1 MKMKKGIS
9 VLLYFLI
16 GGFYG
21 SAQLSKIHYIPP
33 LAYAENAGSTPNSG
47 QYLYIS
53 TPSNSAVNVVITP
66 VGGAPQ
72 AIVVTNSI
80 PVRYEIQGNPGI
92 GASQAMLNANNSN
105 QTARV
110 RIDKGY
116 IVQSVESEIYVALRT
131 RGGGALQAGA
141 LVSKGGAALGTQ
153 FRAGMYT
160 SYDPAS
166 TFVSFI
172 SVMATEIGTIL
183 TINNIDENVDLVDVD
198 EGALGSN
205 AFNKLNDIVVNL
217 NRGDTYTLAVI
228 GSDGG
233 AVPVAS
239 AYPTQGFGVG
249 HTYNSDGL
257 IGARITSTKP
267 IVVNSGSM
275 TGAFGERGNGWK
287 DYGFDQLVD
296 QSKVGQKYIFKK
308 GGGITETENVLLVAT
323 TDNTSITING
333 TPVTTAT
340 RGARYLKSIS
350 VSDFER
356 GDSNDNLDGGGP
368 LNPFL
373 TTTTVTAGEYF
384 LIEGDKYDLNGNMYV
399 ETSHPVYAFQGIS
412 PDGPQQ
418 VGMFF
423 APPLKCSSLGD
434 VNNIPEI
441 EKIGDQV
448 LVGKVNIISRNGAVI
463 TITDDNN
470 TNQPIGALNVAT
482 LDGPDPVT
490 GNVNYVTYT
499 ITGLLGNV
507 SVFSNDE
514 LYVNYYN
521 EFDAAASGGF
531 YSGFSS
537 PPEKPTEINDG
548 SVFGYCAPNL
558 SLQAGNMDNFT
569 SFEWMLDPGN
579 GYTKI
584 VGYDNQLTVSTTIG
598 GNYKIRGY
606 ISCPGEATEFLD
618 SDFVTVL
625 QCPPD
630 SDGDGIEDSLDDC
643 PFTPGSALLKGC
655 PQPLI
660 IGNNYKTSVVTGTI
674 QIIEEGYFCSQFLS
688 GHFNTAYHSGTNINP
703 EVGDYIIYNN
713 RQLFESQFAFGENFA
728 YMYLPDFTVIV
739 EVQKSNG
746 EIVAMYP
753 CN

>member
-1 MKMKKGIS
+1 MKSWIS
-9 VLLYFLI
+9 ILSFLLL
-16 GGFYG
+16 GGFYS

-33 LAYAENAGSTPNSG
+33 LAYGVDNGSTPNRG

-53 TPSNSAVNVVITP
+53 TPSATDVNVVITP

-72 AIVVTNSI
+72 AIAVRNNN
-80 PVRYEIQGNPGI
+80 PFRYEIQGNPGI
-92 GASQAMLNANNSN
+92 GSSQAMLAADNTN

-110 RIDKGY
+110 HVDKGY
-116 IVQSVESEIYVALRT
+116 IIEAVESEIYVALRT
-131 RGGGALQAGA
+131 YGGGTFQAGA

-153 FRAGMYT
+153 FRSGMYT
-160 SYDPAS
+160 SYQPSTAPL

-172 SVMATEIGTIL
+172 SVMGTEAGTIL

-205 AFNKLNDIVVNL
+205 AFNQLNDIVVNL
-217 NRGDTYTLAVI
+217 NRGDTYTLAVEA
-228 GSDGG
+228 SSGG
-233 AVPVAS
+233 DVPALLE
-239 AYPTQGFGVG
+239 YDPG

-267 IVVNSGSM
+267 VVVNSGSM
-275 TGAFGERGNGWK
+275 TGAFTEGGNGLK

-296 QSKVGQKYIFKK
+296 QSKVGSKYIFKK
-308 GGGITETENVLLVAT
+308 GDGITDTENILLVAT

-333 TPVTTAT
+333 NPVTTAT
-340 RGARYLKSIS
+340 RGRRFLKSIS
-350 VSDFER
+350 VSDFEA
-356 GDSNDNLDGGGP
+356 GDTNDDFDGGGP
-368 LNPFL
+368 PNPFL
-373 TTTTVTAGEYF
+373 TTTTITAGEYF
-384 LIEGDKYDLNGNMYV
+384 LIEGDKYDGNGNMYV

-412 PDGPQQ
+412 PGGGQQ
-418 VGMFF
+418 VGLFF

-441 EKIGDQV
+441 EKIGDQI
-448 LVGKVNIISRNGAVI
+448 LIGKVNIISRIGAVI

-470 TNQPIGALNVAT
+470 TNEPIGTLNVAT
-482 LDGPDPVT
+482 VVGPSAVT
-490 GNVNYVTYT
+490 GNADYVTYT

-514 LYVNYYN
+514 LYVNYFN
-521 EFDAAASGGF
+521 ESGAAASGGF

-537 PPEKPTEINDG
+537 PPERPTEINDG

-606 ISCPGEATEFLD
+606 ISCPGEPTEFLD
-618 SDFVTVL
+618 SEFVTVL

-674 QIIEEGYFCSQFLS
+674 QIGEEGYLCSQFLS
-688 GHFNTAYHSGTNINP
+688 GHFNNAYHSGTNINP
-703 EVGDYIIYNN
+703 EVGDFIIYNN

>member
-1 MKMKKGIS
+1 MKSWIS
-9 VLLYFLI
+9 ILFLLLL
-16 GGFYG
+16 GGFYS

-33 LAYAENAGSTPNSG
+33 LAYGVDNGSTPNRG

-53 TPSNSAVNVVITP
+53 TPSATDVNVVITP
-66 VGGAPQ
+66 IGGAPQ
-72 AIVVTNSI
+72 AIEVRNNN
-80 PVRYEIQGNPGI
+80 PFRYEIQGPGGI
-92 GASQAMLNANNSN
+92 GSSQAMLAADNTN

-110 RIDKGY
+110 HVDKGY
-116 IVQSVESEIYVALRT
+116 IIEAVESEIYVALRT
-131 RGGGALQAGA
+131 YGGGTFQAGA

-153 FRAGMYT
+153 FRSGMYT
-160 SYDPAS
+160 SYQPSTAPL

-172 SVMATEIGTIL
+172 SVMGTEAGTIL

-205 AFNKLNDIVVNL
+205 AFNQLNDIVVNL
-217 NRGDTYTLAVI
+217 NRGDTYTLAVEA
-228 GSDGG
+228 SSGG
-233 AVPVAS
+233 DVPALLE
-239 AYPTQGFGVG
+239 YDPG

-267 IVVNSGSM
+267 VVVNSGSM
-275 TGAFGERGNGWK
+275 TGAFTEGGNSLK

-296 QSKVGQKYIFKK
+296 QSKVGSKYIFKK
-308 GGGITETENVLLVAT
+308 GDGVNITENILLVAT

-333 TPVTTAT
+333 NPVTTAT
-340 RGARYLKSIS
+340 RGRRYLKSIS
-350 VSDFER
+350 VGAFE
-356 GDSNDNLDGGGP
+356 GDGFTGNP
-368 LNPFL
+368 LL
-373 TTTTVTAGEYF
+373 TTTTITAGEYF
-384 LIEGDKYDLNGNMYV
+384 LIEGDMYDGNGNMYV

-412 PDGPQQ
+412 PGGGQQ
-418 VGMFF
+418 VGLFF

-441 EKIGDQV
+441 ERIGDQI
-448 LVGKVNIISRNGAVI
+448 LIGKVNIISRIGAVI

-470 TNQPIGALNVAT
+470 GNQPIGTLNVAT
-482 LDGPDPVT
+482 VVGPSAVT
-490 GNVNYVTYT
+490 GNADYVTYT

-514 LYVNYYN
+514 LYVNYFN
-521 EFDAAASGGF
+521 ESGAAASGGF

-537 PPEKPTEINDG
+537 PPERPTEINDG

-606 ISCPGEATEFLD
+606 ISCPGEPTEFLD
-618 SDFVTVL
+618 SDFVTIL

-643 PFTPGSALLKGC
+643 PFTPGSALLNGC

-674 QIIEEGYFCSQFLS
+674 QIGEEGYLCSQFLS
-688 GHFNTAYHSGTNINP
+688 GHFNNAYHSGTNINP
-703 EVGDYIIYNN
+703 EVGDFIIYNN

>member
-548 SVFGYCAPNL
+548 IVFGYCAPNL